1 MDRSELRYLE
11 LLSENYPT
19 IADASAEIINLSA
32 VLNLP
37 KGTEI
42 FASDIH
48 GEADAFSHIL
58 KNGSGSVRLKI
69 DDAFGDGLTTQEKNE
84 LATLAYYPHEKMT
97 LIFSAFE
104 SEEEKEAWMRTTIER
119 LVALCKQAS
128 GKYTRS
134 KVRKAMPAEFAY
146 AIDEL
151 MTENNH
157 AVNRERYHRAI
168 IDSAINIGR
177 GPAFIEALCRLV
189 QRFSLDHLHIVGD
202 IYDRGPAPDAIMDT
216 LANYHCLDIQWGNHD
231 IVWMGASLGQHGC
244 IAHVVRNC
252 ARYGNLSI
260 LEDAYGINTLP
271 LASFAMEAYADDP
284 CVAFGLKGT
293 PDISNRQREVS
304 IKIQKAMAIIQFKV
318 EGQLIDEYPCFG
330 LEDRKLLHR
339 IDPERGTVIVD
350 NIEYELTDKMF
361 PTIDW
366 SDPYRLT
373 PEEESVM
380 ARLEQAF
387 IGSEKLQRHMKLF
400 LESGSLYKIHNNNL
414 LFHACVPLNDDGSF
428 KEANVFGEKYS
439 GRELYDVLERYV
451 RAGFFSED
459 DIERKQGRD
468 LMWWLWL
475 SPSSPLFAKS
485 KMATFELYLI
495 AEKEAR
501 KEVKNAFYTLQH
513 DPKAVARIF
522 EEFDMDPDTSHIICG
537 HVPVKAKDGEDP
549 VKCGGKVLTID
560 GGFSRA
566 YQPTTGI
573 AGYTL
578 ISNSYGFV
586 LAAHEPLESAKFAV
600 DNESDIHSS
609 RRVVETVEERT
620 LVAATD
626 TGTQLQ
632 RRVDD
637 LTELIHA
644 YRQGLIA
651 ERAPKR

>member
-84 LATLAYYPHEKMT
+84 LATLAYYPHEKLSMILST
-97 LIFSAFE
+97 FE

-168 IDSAINIGR
+168 IDSAISIGR
-177 GPAFIEALCRLV
+177 GPAFIEALCCLV

-231 IVWMGASLGQHGC
+231 IVWMGASLGQRGC

-293 PDISNRQREVS
+293 PDISDRQREVS

-350 NIEYELTDKMF
+350 DIEYELTDKMF

-373 PEEESVM
+373 PDEESVM

-428 KEANVFGEKYS
+428 KEANVFGETYS

-459 DIERKQGRD
+459 DIDRKQGRD

-560 GGFSRA
+560 GGFSKA

>member
-84 LATLAYYPHEKMT
+84 LATLAYYPHEKLSMILST
-97 LIFSAFE
+97 LK
-104 SEEEKEAWMRTTIER
+104 SEEEKEAWMRMTIER

-168 IDSAINIGR
+168 IDSAISIGR
-177 GPAFIEALCRLV
+177 GPAFIEALCCLV

-231 IVWMGASLGQHGC
+231 IVWMGASLGQRGC

-293 PDISNRQREVS
+293 PDISDRQREVS

-350 NIEYELTDKMF
+350 DIEYELTDKMF

-373 PEEESVM
+373 PDEESVM

-459 DIERKQGRD
+459 DVERKQGRD

-560 GGFSRA
+560 GGFSKA

-586 LAAHEPLESAKFAV
+586 LAAHEPLESAKYAV